1 MNKLIPGIYELLHT
15 KKLRD
20 QLIKSGLLDRSVL
33 VKLEPEELVRRLS
46 VVLARKIAV
55 FISQKC
61 IFNYENWEQ
70 ELSKILGSAEN
81 LTEILEPFC
90 PLDLQSLQQ
99 IKADEKFSVLPHPDT
114 PLSSSALLT
123 GSSRTPSLRSQLIK
137 ELATCERAE
146 WLVSFIKF
154 SGILPLLHVL
164 QSFTADP
171 HPDGGPR
178 LRIATTSYMGA
189 TDLKAVETLLGLPNT
204 EVRISYDTKRTRL
217 HAKSYLFHRGTGFSS
232 AYIGSANISKA
243 ALDEGLEW
251 TVKISQYET
260 SHLWAHAVATF
271 ASHWEDKN
279 EFSPCH
285 KDDLPALEKAL
296 NAERGVEAT
305 GGATE
310 LFFDLRPYGYQQV
323 VLDDIAAE
331 RASGKSKH
339 LIIAATGT
347 GKTMIAAFDYK
358 NFCIDKKRRPRL
370 LFIAHRKEILE
381 QARTAFR
388 HVLRDGSFGEL
399 VAGGAEVLRFDHLFC
414 TVQSW
419 NSRNYGALPENHF
432 DYVVIDEAHHNT
444 AASYQAIMERISPL
458 SLMGLTATPERSD
471 GSDIRQDF
479 DGAFTHEIRLPEAI
493 ERALLSPF
501 HYFGVPDF
509 EGIDF
514 SALDWK
520 RGGYEKK
527 ALGQMLDT
535 NRERADWVM
544 GQVEKYVADIKMIR
558 ALGFC
563 VGVEH
568 AKFMAGF
575 CRERGLE
582 AIYLCA
588 DSKEEERLSARE
600 RLRKREINFIFV
612 ADLYNEGVDIPWVD
626 TLLLLRPTESLT
638 LFLQQLGRGLRLY
651 DEKSHLTVLDFIAP
665 QHRNFRFSQRF
676 RALSSRPGMSVEK
689 QIEAGLPY
697 VPAGCF
703 IHLEKQAQ
711 DYVLQNI
718 RSATTQMNRNRLVQ
732 EMRAFGSQM
741 KGRICLEK
749 MLNLLG
755 FENPDD
761 IYKKGLPNLLLAEA
775 GLGEFSDDLS
785 QKEKE
790 SFAKGFRRINLMD
803 DTLLIR
809 EMLDLISLDG
819 NDLSPS
825 LSEILFHSLLWGA
838 AGRPENGMNEAREF
852 LNRHLGLKHDLQELL
867 EWLMKNKT
875 PTVSQELTDV
885 TGPLNLHCSY
895 SREQILLSLGQ
906 GSFEKPYPSREG
918 VLHVQ
923 EKKLDVFFA
932 DINKSEADFSPTTMY
947 DDYAITENLF
957 HWQSQ
962 SGTGEQSETGRR
974 YIEHE
979 KRGYRPLLFIRE
991 QKKRDGLTVP
1001 YFFAGPLKYR
1011 KHEGSKPISFIWEL
1025 EYPLPA
1031 KALSWARRIS

>member
-15 KKLRD
+15 RKLHE
-20 QLIKSGLLDRSVL
+20 QLVKSGLLERSVWA
-33 VKLEPEELVRRLS
+33 VLEPEELVHRLS

-55 FISQKC
+55 FISHEC
-61 IFNYENWEQ
+61 VFNYESWQQ
-70 ELSKILGSAEN
+70 ELDKILGSTEKLA
-81 LTEILEPFC
+81 EILEPFC

-99 IKADEKFSVLPHPDT
+99 IKANDLLSNARHPDT
-114 PLSSSALLT
+114 PLSASALLT

-137 ELATCERAE
+137 ELETCERAE

-154 SGILPLLHVL
+154 SGILPLLPVL

-178 LRIATTSYMGA
+178 LRLATTSYMGA
-189 TDLKAVETLLGLPNT
+189 TDLKAISALLKLPNT

-217 HAKSYLFHRGTGFSS
+217 HAKSYLFHRSTGFSS

-260 SHLWAHAVATF
+260 AHLWAHAVATF
-271 ASHWEDKN
+271 ASHWEDQN
-279 EFSPCH
+279 EFSPCEES
-285 KDDLPALEKAL
+285 DLPALEKAL
-296 NAERGVEAT
+296 NDERGIGT
-305 GGATE
+305 KGGFTE

-331 RASGKSKH
+331 RASDKKKH

-358 NFCIDKKRRPRL
+358 NFCVGQKGRPRL

-399 VAGGAEVLRFDHLFC
+399 VVDGAMVSQFEHLFC

-419 NSRNYGALPENHF
+419 NSRNYRSLPENHF

-444 AASYQAIMERISPL
+444 AASYQAIMERIKPL

-509 EGIDF
+509 DGIDF
-514 SALDWK
+514 SVLDWK
-520 RGGYEKK
+520 RGAYEKT
-527 ALGQMLDT
+527 ALRQMLDT
-535 NRERADWVM
+535 NRERAEWVM
-544 GQVEKYVADIKMIR
+544 SQVERYVADIKMIR

-568 AKFMAGF
+568 AKFMAAF
-575 CRERGLE
+575 CKEKKLE

-588 DSKEEERLSARE
+588 DSKEEERQSAKE

-651 DEKSHLTVLDFIAP
+651 EEKSHLTVLDFIAP

-676 RALSSRPGMSVEK
+676 RALSSRPGISVEK
-689 QIEAGLPY
+689 QIESGLPY

-703 IHLEKQAQ
+703 IHLEKQAR

-718 RSATTQMNRNRLVQ
+718 SNATNQMSRVRLVQ
-732 EMRAFGSQM
+732 ELRAFGSEL
-741 KGRICLEK
+741 KGKIRLEE
-749 MLNLLG
+749 MLNILG
-755 FENPDD
+755 FENPDE
-761 IYKKGLPNLLLAEA
+761 IYKKGLPNLLLAQA
-775 GLGEFSDDLS
+775 GLGEISDDLS
-785 QKEKE
+785 QREKE
-790 SFAKGFRRINLMD
+790 FAKGFRRINLMD
-803 DTLLIR
+803 DTFLIK
-809 EMLDLISLDG
+809 EMLDLISLD
-819 NDLSPS
+819 NKLFEPS
-825 LSEILFHSLLWGA
+825 LSEILFHSLLWGKN
-838 AGRPENGMNEAREF
+838 GKPENGMIGAQEF
-852 LNRHLGLKHDLQELL
+852 LNDHLGLKHDLRELL

-875 PTVSQELTDV
+875 PTVSHKLSDLTE
-885 TGPLNLHCSY
+885 PLNLHCSY

-906 GSFEKPYPSREG
+906 GRFEKPYSSKEG
-918 VLHVQ
+918 VLHIPD
-923 EKKLDVFFA
+923 KKLDVFFA

-947 DDYAITENLF
+947 DDYAITEKLF

-962 SGTGEQSETGRR
+962 SGTGENTETGRR
-974 YIEHE
+974 YIEHQ
-979 KRGYRPLLFIRE
+979 KRGYKPLLFIRE
-991 QKKRDGLTVP
+991 QKKRDGLTLP

-1025 EYPLPA
+1025 ECPLPA
-1031 KALSWARRIS
+1031 KALSWARRINL